1 MVQDI
6 VFVVHKS
13 KFDMFIASDRSLRK
27 FTARLSSPNL
37 LLSENIVLGS
47 LLVKLA

>member
-6 VFVVHKS
+6 EFVVHKS

-27 FTARLSSPNL
+27 FTARLRSPNL

-47 LLVKLA
+47 LVNLA